1 MRPTGSRGP
10 PWLLIITWQD
20 IKLTPKSS
28 SAPETPYKQQ
38 PLGLRLPPQE
48 IPRLYCPGGGA
59 ARLNRYSR
67 HNPATRQLDNRKG
80 VNNNSTHQS
89 KNIQNNYR
97 LKNFLLTANLKK
109 DRKQETRKVGE
120 KINQNGPKG
129 STSLPYRLR
138 VDNYTM

>member
-1 MRPTGSRGP
+1 MCFVRMNSEANWDP

-59 ARLNRYSR
+59 ARLTRYSR

-109 DRKQETRKVGE
+109 DMAECKKPEWLVK
-120 KINQNGPKG
+120 KG
-129 STSLPYRLR
+129 IKM
-138 VDNYTM
+138 V